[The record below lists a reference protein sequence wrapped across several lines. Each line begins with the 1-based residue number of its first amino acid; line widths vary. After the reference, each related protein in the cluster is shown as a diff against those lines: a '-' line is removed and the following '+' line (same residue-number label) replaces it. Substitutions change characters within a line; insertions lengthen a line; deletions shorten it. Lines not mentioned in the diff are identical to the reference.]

1 MLAFPVTPIGQS
13 SAHLFS
19 EDTMELVFAAASAA
33 VALVVQTAAQTIGEK
48 SGTASWDAAQSVVER
63 IRSRFRGDQEAENA
77 LLEIEAQPEEGQ
89 AQETLR
95 RMLAAYMMRDEAFRD
110 DVLALVEQADIS
122 DSRGPAIQA
131 SVIKNAN
138 VFNGKVEISGD
149 WNS

>member
-1 MLAFPVTPIGQS
+1 
-13 SAHLFS
+13 
-19 EDTMELVFAAASAA
+19 MELVFAAASAA